1 MITIKKDKSGFLI
14 ESFPYNPQ
22 FVQKI
27 KTIAGHRWYPEGK
40 YWSFPDTDGT
50 LDTILK
56 QACEKAEIQNHDRRN
71 TSSILPIQDKK
82 QSNSFMNEL
91 YEMAVFEKSIGG

>member
-27 KTIAGHRWYPEGK
+27 KTIAGQRWYTEGK
-40 YWSFPDTDGT
+40 YWSFPDTNGT
-50 LDTILK
+50 L
-56 QACEKAEIQNHDRRN
+56 
-71 TSSILPIQDKK
+71 
-82 QSNSFMNEL
+82 
-91 YEMAVFEKSIGG
+91 